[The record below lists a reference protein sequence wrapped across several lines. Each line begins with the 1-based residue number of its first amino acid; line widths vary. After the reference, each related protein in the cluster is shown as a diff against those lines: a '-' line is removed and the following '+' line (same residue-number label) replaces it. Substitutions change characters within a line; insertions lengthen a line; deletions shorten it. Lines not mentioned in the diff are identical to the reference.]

1 MNSTDAANLAQLA
14 ADVHAA
20 RLALDI
26 GQNEFARRCGVDPAV
41 LSKLVRAK
49 VLAAPSERR
58 IRAYLRRL
66 ARSGRVMVVREKAS

>member
-20 RLALDI
+20 RLALNI
-26 GQNEFARRCGVDPAV
+26 GQNEFARRCDVDPSV

-49 VLAAPSERR
+49 VLAAPSEKK
-58 IRAYLRRL
+58 IRAYLRRVQRR
-66 ARSGRVMVVREKAS
+66 AVVAPERKAS